1 MAVEVMSKR
10 LQKHAVLVSLVV
22 AGFTFI
28 AVALAGTAVSKAL
41 LARVIDIEPG
51 KNGLGHISSELPSND
66 KPLGSAAAQ
75 AGQDIN
81 RSIILQE
88 AAESN

>member
-51 KNGLGHISSELPSND
+51 KNGLGHISSELPSDD
-66 KPLGSAAAQ
+66 KTLGSTAAR
-75 AGQDIN
+75 AGQETI
-81 RSIILQE
+81 R
-88 AAESN
+88 AAIFTLPE